1 MAAQRPTRAAHLL
14 RCLVGALPAAYSEYA
29 AVGPS
34 SAPRIWTTLVGRRR
48 AVSTEAGRR
57 RRMIQLAFAFGGAML
72 AAASLPSA
80 VFAQQGD
87 ANAGK
92 AVYEARCA
100 LCHGVKGDGK
110 GPAAELLLPAPRDFT
125 TGVYKIRS
133 TANKVPADQDLFRIV
148 TEGMPG
154 TSMPPWNVLP
164 EKDRWN
170 VVAYIKTFAGDKLKE
185 PPKKLE
191 LPKDVASSD
200 ASIKRGRE
208 MFEAIECHKCHGNA
222 GRADGPSRPELK
234 DDWGHPVAP
243 ANLTQRWT
251 FRGGANRTEIATR
264 IAAGVLGTPMPSFI
278 DSVEKPEDIWHLTN
292 YIVSLGPDRPAYAT
306 LVTVNGVTDAIPDD
320 PNADFWKN
328 VPVNAMPLMGQVI
341 VDPRNFNPAIELL
354 RVRAVYND
362 KEVAFHLTWDDPS
375 QTAADAAKKTPGDAV
390 SIQFPPKFVA
400 GSERPYFLM
409 GDDNEPVYLLRWEA
423 GQAGEFAANGPAKLK
438 ALDAGAVV
446 SKTVYDNGQYR
457 VVIKRPLAGKG
468 DSSPTFQPSTF
479 VPVAF
484 QAWDA
489 GAGESGPKMSLTS
502 WYYLRLEP
510 PQSNRRFVVP
520 PVVALLTLVVMVV
533 VVRAANRARR

>member
-1 MAAQRPTRAAHLL
+1 
-14 RCLVGALPAAYSEYA
+14 
-29 AVGPS
+29 
-34 SAPRIWTTLVGRRR
+34 
-48 AVSTEAGRR
+48 
-57 RRMIQLAFAFGGAML
+57 MIQVAAAFGGVIA
-72 AAASLPSA
+72 SA
-80 VFAQQGD
+80 VLSSSAFAQGD

-92 AVYEARCA
+92 GVYEAKCA

-110 GPAAELLLPAPRDFT
+110 GPAAELLLPKPRDFT
-125 TGVYKIRS
+125 SGIYKIRS
-133 TANKVPADQDLFRIV
+133 TANKTPSDQDLYRIV

-154 TSMPPWNVLP
+154 TSMPPWDVLP
-164 EKDRWN
+164 ERERWN

-185 PPKKLE
+185 PPKKLD
-191 LPKDVASSD
+191 LPKDVSSSEE
-200 ASIKRGRE
+200 SIKRGRE

-234 DDWGHPVAP
+234 DDWGFPVAP

-264 IAAGVLGTPMPSFI
+264 IANGVLGTPMPSFL

-292 YIVSLGPDRPAYAT
+292 FIVSLGAERPAYAT
-306 LVTVNGVTDAIPDD
+306 LVTVNGVTEAIPDD
-320 PNADFWKN
+320 PNADFWKKVSPN
-328 VPVNAMPLMGQVI
+328 QMPMMGQVI
-341 VDPRNFNPAIELL
+341 IDPRNFNPAIELL
-354 RVRAVYND
+354 SVRAVYND
-362 KEVAFHLTWDDPS
+362 TEIAFHLTWDDPS
-375 QTAADAAKKTPGDAV
+375 QTAADAGKKAPGDAV

-400 GSERPYFLM
+400 GNERPYFLM
-409 GDDNEPVYLLRWEA
+409 GDDSEAVYLLRWEA
-423 GQAGEFAANGPAKLK
+423 GKAEAFAANGPTKLK
-438 ALDAGAVV
+438 ALDGGEAV

-489 GAGESGPKMSLTS
+489 GAGEAGPKMSLTS

-520 PVVALLTLVVMVV
+520 PVVALLTLVAMVL